1 MTTDHFDS
9 VHSVAQY
16 ALYILQD
23 EFPDGVQ
30 ITGPQRFELPAGS
43 TQVVTEIAGVG
54 SHAVVL
60 VSAPVAIGV
69 PPSPEVFEFVARQGG
84 RPSLGA
90 LVVVDHDDGELI
102 NVFVVH
108 HIYGSCLDRAELLTS
123 VANVASQADD
133 LDEEFVAR
141 FGGQRLTDITAGSRP
156 G

>member
-23 EFPDGVQ
+23 EFPNGVSVAS
-30 ITGPQRFELPAGS
+30 PQRFEIPAGS

-54 SHAVVL
+54 AHAVVL

-84 RPSLGA
+84 RPSLGS
-90 LVVVDHDDGELI
+90 LVVVDHPDGTLL

-133 LDEEFVAR
+133 LDEEFVSR
-141 FGGQRLTDITAGSRP
+141 FGGQRLTDVVSESPSI
-156 G
+156 

>member
-1 MTTDHFDS
+1 MTIDFFDS

-23 EFPDGVQ
+23 EFGEGVR
-30 ITGPQRFELPAGS
+30 IASPQRFELPAGS
-43 TQVVTEIAGVG
+43 TQVVTEISGVG

-69 PPSPEVFEFVARQGG
+69 PPAADMFEFVARQGG
-84 RPSLGA
+84 RPSLGS
-90 LVVVDHDDGELI
+90 LVVVDHADGELV

-133 LDEEFVAR
+133 LDEEFVSR
-141 FGGQRLTDITAGSRP
+141 FGGLRLTDMTAGSQP